1 VSSRD
6 QWDES
11 GAVVAKIVEEVFVRF
26 AGVLTLRVDRRDIRT
41 THEHPFFVTGK
52 GWTTANE
59 LRVGDRLLCAD
70 RTTVAVEAVIDTGE
84 WEAVYNLR
92 VADRQLAE
100 MPADGFTH

>member
-1 VSSRD
+1 MSSRD
-6 QWDES
+6 EHDPD
-11 GAVVAKIVEEVFVRF
+11 GLVVAKVVFVRF
-26 AGVLTLRVDRRDIRT
+26 AGVLTLRLDGRDIRT

-84 WEAVYNLR
+84 WETVYNLR